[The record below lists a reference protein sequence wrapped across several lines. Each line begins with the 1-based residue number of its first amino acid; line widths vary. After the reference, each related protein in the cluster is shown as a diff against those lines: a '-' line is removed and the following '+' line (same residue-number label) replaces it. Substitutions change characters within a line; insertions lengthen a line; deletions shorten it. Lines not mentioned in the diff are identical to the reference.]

1 MLLFIN
7 IGLIICTLGA
17 AMSGLGGETWDKDKK
32 HLPLPYRFTP
42 RGWLLLLF
50 LVVGAVLGFS
60 KELQSRAE
68 NKRKDAD
75 ATLRQKALEKSLA
88 DTQKLLEDEHLEVQE
103 VREQEETIQKKSDK
117 VQNTLDVTRDKLEK
131 ANTTNLIT
139 SLVGSQSLVKEVW
152 LIAPTEK
159 PLKSEDD
166 FDNVLQAELG
176 TPTCS
181 LVGTKVDPYFRLPPE
196 TLVTDD
202 RDYFPSLYQVV
213 LGTNE
218 KVALIQTSSMKGPWK
233 DLMNYLG
240 PNPYK
245 AAFVVKIT
253 PRGEEKFSAS
263 SLMSQIR
270 VHDDIFGYYL
280 DDNHPHCMETM
291 KPHSIRYLRY
301 GLLFLVL
308 DRGRNETIMIDMRA
322 QKTEVYDNQDHKK
335 ILKVGFKSFGQ
346 PVLTPLQFAM
356 YTDEVSRLLDE
367 QPNLELVVY

>member
-17 AMSGLGGETWDKDKK
+17 AVSGLGGETWDKDKK

-50 LVVGAVLGFS
+50 LVLVAVLGFS
-60 KELQSRAE
+60 KELQTRAE
-68 NKRKDAD
+68 NKRKDGE
-75 ATLRQKALEKSLA
+75 ATLRQKDLEDRLA
-88 DTQKLLEDEHLEVQE
+88 DTQKRLGDEYLEVQE
-103 VREQEETIQKKSDK
+103 VLAQEATIQNKSDK

-152 LIAPTEK
+152 LITPTEK
-159 PLKSEDD
+159 VLKSEED
-166 FDNVLQAELG
+166 FDNVLQAELS

-181 LVGTKVDPYFRLPPE
+181 LMGTKVAPYFRLPPE
-196 TLVTDD
+196 ALVTDS
-202 RDYFPSLYQVV
+202 RDYFPSLFQVFEE
-213 LGTNE
+213 TTE
-218 KVALIQTSSMKGPWK
+218 KDAIIQTSSMKGPWK

-240 PNPYK
+240 PSPYK
-245 AAFVVKIT
+245 AAYVVKIT

-263 SLMSQIR
+263 SLISQIQ
-270 VHDDIFGYYL
+270 VLDDIFGYYL
-280 DDNHPHCMETM
+280 DDNHPHCMETI
-291 KPHSIRYLRY
+291 KPHSIQHLRY

-308 DRGRNETIMIDMRA
+308 DRARNETIMIDMRA

-335 ILKVGFKSFGQ
+335 ILRVGFKSFGQ

-367 QPNLELVVY
+367 QPSSELVVH